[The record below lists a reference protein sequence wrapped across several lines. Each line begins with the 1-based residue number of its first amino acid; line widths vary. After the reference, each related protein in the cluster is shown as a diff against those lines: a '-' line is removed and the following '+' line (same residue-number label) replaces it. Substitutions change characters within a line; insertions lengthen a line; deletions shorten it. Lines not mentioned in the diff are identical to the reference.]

1 MSSYFNKLSGFI
13 FLSIFFILFILT
25 IYSLIS
31 SNEIIRNAELVQYVF
46 IADIIFL
53 LILLLYLTLFLINYI
68 KNKKRDIVG
77 LRLFNKFFLFFG
89 IFSII
94 PSGIMLLSS
103 AIFFNIELS
112 TWLGPAFKSSVNNS
126 YQLAQK
132 YIDQTERDLI
142 TDSKFI
148 RNYVLA
154 ERLIDRDI
162 IERFDIATVYNVI
175 RETPFIEYFTEE
187 NNYEL
192 SSKNL
197 ERTKALT
204 KDDITIFFYD
214 QQLFSKINLSNE
226 RYLIILKS
234 IDLETLNYYQNII
247 NSYNAIN
254 SIDNDKKNIQI
265 TFFTIYTVLS
275 ISLIIIFIIIGTNF
289 SFRLARPIRS
299 LNSAIISL
307 KKGNFQD
314 IDIKKTK
321 EKDDISQLTNS
332 FYDMSKTI
340 SAQRINLQETNN
352 TINDQLQFINNIIKN
367 SPYGIFVIH
376 NKELIFQNEA
386 SNIFKNDEKSSFSF
400 IKDKIINDLRN
411 KNRDFESS
419 FEINLNLNIQNIQK
433 IFFIKSIYL
442 SNNSLY
448 DQIIIFNDYTD
459 LIAAE
464 KNNAIADLAR
474 KISHEIK
481 NPLTPMLL
489 SSEFLESQLED
500 EDLKNSVISIKRQ
513 IFLIQ
518 NLVNEFSSYARLP
531 KPKFIKLN
539 ISDICN
545 IYIDEYKKNY
555 PNINFNSKIDNNLT
569 FNFDQSY
576 IDIILNN
583 LFKNSIEAL
592 HDTKTPQIE
601 LILSIDKKNIKL
613 VFFDNGPGYD
623 GDISDLLKPYFST
636 KNSSGLGLSLIN
648 KIINENSGDLI
659 IKTNKY
665 SGFKV
670 EIIFNV

>member
-1 MSSYFNKLSGFI
+1 M
-13 FLSIFFILFILT
+13 
-25 IYSLIS
+25 
-31 SNEIIRNAELVQYVF
+31 
-46 IADIIFL
+46 
-53 LILLLYLTLFLINYI
+53 
-68 KNKKRDIVG
+68 
-77 LRLFNKFFLFFG
+77 RLFNKFFLFFG

-132 YIDQTERDLI
+132 YIDQTERNLI

-192 SSKNL
+192 SSENL
-197 ERTKALT
+197 ERTKAVT

-226 RYLIILKS
+226 RYLILLKS

-289 SFRLARPIRS
+289 SFRLARPIRR

-352 TINDQLQFINNIIKN
+352 TVNDQLQFINNIIKN

-592 HDTKTPQIE
+592 HGTKTPQIE

-670 EIIFNV
+670 EIMFNV

>member
-13 FLSIFFILFILT
+13 FLSIFFLLFILT

-132 YIDQTERDLI
+132 YIDQTERNLI

-192 SSKNL
+192 SSENL
-197 ERTKALT
+197 ERTKAVT

-226 RYLIILKS
+226 RYLILLKS

-289 SFRLARPIRS
+289 SFRLARPIRR

-352 TINDQLQFINNIIKN
+352 TVNDQLQFINNIIKN

-592 HDTKTPQIE
+592 HGTKTPQIE

>member
-1 MSSYFNKLSGFI
+1 
-13 FLSIFFILFILT
+13 
-25 IYSLIS
+25 
-31 SNEIIRNAELVQYVF
+31 
-46 IADIIFL
+46 
-53 LILLLYLTLFLINYI
+53 
-68 KNKKRDIVG
+68 

-132 YIDQTERDLI
+132 YIDQTERNLI

-192 SSKNL
+192 SSENL
-197 ERTKALT
+197 ERTKAVT

-226 RYLIILKS
+226 RYLILLKS

-289 SFRLARPIRS
+289 SFRLARPIRR

-352 TINDQLQFINNIIKN
+352 TVNDQLQFINNIIKN

>member
-1 MSSYFNKLSGFI
+1 M
-13 FLSIFFILFILT
+13 
-25 IYSLIS
+25 
-31 SNEIIRNAELVQYVF
+31 
-46 IADIIFL
+46 
-53 LILLLYLTLFLINYI
+53 
-68 KNKKRDIVG
+68 
-77 LRLFNKFFLFFG
+77 RLFNKFFLFFG

-132 YIDQTERDLI
+132 YIDQTERNLI

-192 SSKNL
+192 SSDNL
-197 ERTKALT
+197 ERTKAVS

-226 RYLIILKS
+226 RYLILLKS

-275 ISLIIIFIIIGTNF
+275 ISLIITFIIIGTNF

-332 FYDMSKTI
+332 FFDMSKTI

-419 FEINLNLNIQNIQK
+419 FEINLNLNIQNNQK

-555 PNINFNSKIDNNLT
+555 TNINFNSKIDNDLT

-670 EIIFNV
+670 EIILNV

>member
-1 MSSYFNKLSGFI
+1 M
-13 FLSIFFILFILT
+13 
-25 IYSLIS
+25 
-31 SNEIIRNAELVQYVF
+31 
-46 IADIIFL
+46 
-53 LILLLYLTLFLINYI
+53 
-68 KNKKRDIVG
+68 
-77 LRLFNKFFLFFG
+77 RLFNKFFLFFG

-132 YIDQTERDLI
+132 YIDQTERNLI

-192 SSKNL
+192 SSENL
-197 ERTKALT
+197 ERTKAVT

-226 RYLIILKS
+226 RYLILLKS

-314 IDIKKTK
+314 SDIKKTK

-352 TINDQLQFINNIIKN
+352 TVNDQLQFINNIIKN

-411 KNRDFESS
+411 KNKDFESS

-592 HDTKTPQIE
+592 HGTKTPQIE

-670 EIIFNV
+670 EIMFNV

>member
-1 MSSYFNKLSGFI
+1 
-13 FLSIFFILFILT
+13 
-25 IYSLIS
+25 
-31 SNEIIRNAELVQYVF
+31 
-46 IADIIFL
+46 
-53 LILLLYLTLFLINYI
+53 
-68 KNKKRDIVG
+68 
-77 LRLFNKFFLFFG
+77 
-89 IFSII
+89 
-94 PSGIMLLSS
+94 MLLSS

-132 YIDQTERDLI
+132 YIDQTERNLI

-192 SSKNL
+192 SSENL
-197 ERTKALT
+197 ERTKAVT

-226 RYLIILKS
+226 RYLILLKS

-289 SFRLARPIRS
+289 SFRLARPIRR

-352 TINDQLQFINNIIKN
+352 TVNDQLQFINNIIKN

>member
-1 MSSYFNKLSGFI
+1 MSNYLNKLSGFI
-13 FLSIFFILFILT
+13 LLSVFFILFILT

-31 SNEIIRNAELVQYVF
+31 SNEIIRDAELIQYIF
-46 IADIIFL
+46 IADIIFF
-53 LILLLYLTLFLINYI
+53 LILLLYLALFLINYI
-68 KNKKRDIVG
+68 KSKKRDIVG

-89 IFSII
+89 IFSIL
-94 PSGIMLLSS
+94 PSGLILLFS

-142 TDSKFI
+142 VDSKFI

-162 IERFDIATVYNVI
+162 IERFDITTVYNVI
-175 RETPFIEYFTEE
+175 NENPFIEYFTDEA
-187 NNYEL
+187 NYEL
-192 SSKNL
+192 SSENFKRAS
-197 ERTKALT
+197 EVTE
-204 KDDITIFFYD
+204 DDITIYFHD
-214 QQLFSKINLSNE
+214 EQLFSKINLYE
-226 RYLIILKS
+226 DRYLILLKT

-247 NSYNAIN
+247 NSYKAIN

-265 TFFTIYTVLS
+265 SFFTIYTLLS

-289 SFRLARPIRS
+289 SFRLAKPIRS

-307 KKGNFQD
+307 KKGSFTHQSF
-314 IDIKKTK
+314 KKSND
-321 EKDDISQLTNS
+321 KDDISQLTNS
-332 FYDMSKTI
+332 FFDMSKTI
-340 SAQRINLQETNN
+340 SAQRINLEKTNN
-352 TINDQLQFINNIIKN
+352 TISDQLQFINNIIEN
-367 SPYGIFVIH
+367 SPYGIFVIN
-376 NKELIFQNEA
+376 NKELIFQNDA
-386 SNIFKNDEKSSFSF
+386 SNIFKKNKKSPFLF
-400 IKDKIINDLRN
+400 LKEKIINDLNNRN
-411 KNRDFESS
+411 KNFDSS
-419 FEINLNLNIQNIQK
+419 FEINLNINIDNK
-433 IFFIKSIYL
+433 NKVFFIKSIFI

-459 LIAAE
+459 LILAE

-500 EDLKNSVISIKRQ
+500 DDLKNSVISIKRQ

-531 KPKFIKLN
+531 KPKIVKLN
-539 ISDICN
+539 ISDISN

-555 PNINFNSKIDNNLT
+555 SNIVFNTNIENDV
-569 FNFDQSY
+569 FHNFDQSY
-576 IDIILNN
+576 IDIIFNN

-592 HDTKTPQIE
+592 KDTKNPQIE
-601 LILSIDKKNIKL
+601 LLLSIDNNKL
-613 VFFDNGPGYD
+613 KLIFFDNGPGYE
-623 GDISDLLKPYFST
+623 GNINDLLKPYFST

-648 KIINENSGDLI
+648 KIVNENNGDLV

-670 EIIFNV
+670 EIFFNV

>member
-132 YIDQTERDLI
+132 YIDQTERNLI

-192 SSKNL
+192 SSENL
-197 ERTKALT
+197 ERTKAVT

-226 RYLIILKS
+226 RYLILLKS

-254 SIDNDKKNIQI
+254 SIENDKKNIQI

-289 SFRLARPIRS
+289 SFRLARPIRR

-307 KKGNFQD
+307 KKGDFQD

-419 FEINLNLNIQNIQK
+419 FEINLNLNIQNNQK

-555 PNINFNSKIDNNLT
+555 PNINFNSKIDNNLK

>member
-1 MSSYFNKLSGFI
+1 
-13 FLSIFFILFILT
+13 
-25 IYSLIS
+25 
-31 SNEIIRNAELVQYVF
+31 
-46 IADIIFL
+46 
-53 LILLLYLTLFLINYI
+53 
-68 KNKKRDIVG
+68 
-77 LRLFNKFFLFFG
+77 
-89 IFSII
+89 
-94 PSGIMLLSS
+94 MLLSS

-192 SSKNL
+192 SSENL
-197 ERTKALT
+197 ERTKAVT

-226 RYLIILKS
+226 RYLILLKS

-275 ISLIIIFIIIGTNF
+275 ISLIITFIIIGTNF

-352 TINDQLQFINNIIKN
+352 TVNDQLQFINNIIKN

-419 FEINLNLNIQNIQK
+419 FEINLNLNIQNNQK

-555 PNINFNSKIDNNLT
+555 PNINFNSKIDNDLT

-623 GDISDLLKPYFST
+623 GDIFDLLKPYFST

>member
-132 YIDQTERDLI
+132 YIDQTERNLI

-192 SSKNL
+192 SSENL
-197 ERTKALT
+197 ERTKAVT

-226 RYLIILKS
+226 RYLILLKS

-289 SFRLARPIRS
+289 SFRLARPIRR

-314 IDIKKTK
+314 SDIKKTK

-601 LILSIDKKNIKL
+601 LILSIDKNIIKL

-648 KIINENSGDLI
+648 KIINENNGDLI

>member
-1 MSSYFNKLSGFI
+1 MSSYFNKLSGFV

-31 SNEIIRNAELVQYVF
+31 SNEIIRNAELVQYLF

-132 YIDQTERDLI
+132 YIDQTERNLI

-192 SSKNL
+192 SSENL
-197 ERTKALT
+197 ERTKAVT

-226 RYLIILKS
+226 RYLILLKS

-275 ISLIIIFIIIGTNF
+275 ISLIITFIIIGTNF
-289 SFRLARPIRS
+289 SFRLARPIRR

-314 IDIKKTK
+314 SDIKKTK

-592 HDTKTPQIE
+592 NDTKTPQIE
-601 LILSIDKKNIKL
+601 LILSIEKRNIKL

>member
-1 MSSYFNKLSGFI
+1 M
-13 FLSIFFILFILT
+13 
-25 IYSLIS
+25 
-31 SNEIIRNAELVQYVF
+31 
-46 IADIIFL
+46 
-53 LILLLYLTLFLINYI
+53 
-68 KNKKRDIVG
+68 
-77 LRLFNKFFLFFG
+77 RLFNKFFLFFG

-314 IDIKKTK
+314 SDIKKTK

-411 KNRDFESS
+411 KNKDFESS

-592 HDTKTPQIE
+592 NDTKTPQIE
-601 LILSIDKKNIKL
+601 FILSIEKRNIKL

>member
-1 MSSYFNKLSGFI
+1 M
-13 FLSIFFILFILT
+13 
-25 IYSLIS
+25 
-31 SNEIIRNAELVQYVF
+31 
-46 IADIIFL
+46 
-53 LILLLYLTLFLINYI
+53 
-68 KNKKRDIVG
+68 
-77 LRLFNKFFLFFG
+77 RLFNKFFLFFG

-132 YIDQTERDLI
+132 YIDQTERNLI

-192 SSKNL
+192 SSENL
-197 ERTKALT
+197 ERTKAVT

-226 RYLIILKS
+226 RYLILLKS

-289 SFRLARPIRS
+289 SFRLARPIRR

-352 TINDQLQFINNIIKN
+352 TVNDQLQFINNIIKN

-569 FNFDQSY
+569 FNFDHSY